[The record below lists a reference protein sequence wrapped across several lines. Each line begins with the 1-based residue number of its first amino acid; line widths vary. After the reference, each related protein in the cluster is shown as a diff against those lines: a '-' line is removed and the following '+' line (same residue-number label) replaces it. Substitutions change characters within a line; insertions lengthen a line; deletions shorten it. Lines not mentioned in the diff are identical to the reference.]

1 MTQLFAMPH
10 QVNSE
15 IQRSEPMA
23 LLILTAQISEL
34 QLNHWHSRSTY
45 TIMACSSNETT
56 SSSLTTS
63 YWSNLGTSSTKR
75 KHGQVQFRS
84 TDRTCSRESWQS
96 KRSISSTGARELRA
110 AATCKKDRVYYTLK
124 KGMIWSGSGYGGEFP
139 RRAHWNTNREL
150 LVSASRF
157 CFAPTSKMIP
167 IWRPYLTWYPA

>member
-96 KRSISSTGARELRA
+96 SDRSAAPVLGNCEPPQLARRISSIIRWRKEWYDPDRDTGVNFHGARTGTRTENYWWQALGF
-110 AATCKKDRVYYTLK
+110 V
-124 KGMIWSGSGYGGEFP
+124 
-139 RRAHWNTNREL
+139 
-150 LVSASRF
+150 
-157 CFAPTSKMIP
+157 
-167 IWRPYLTWYPA
+167 RPH